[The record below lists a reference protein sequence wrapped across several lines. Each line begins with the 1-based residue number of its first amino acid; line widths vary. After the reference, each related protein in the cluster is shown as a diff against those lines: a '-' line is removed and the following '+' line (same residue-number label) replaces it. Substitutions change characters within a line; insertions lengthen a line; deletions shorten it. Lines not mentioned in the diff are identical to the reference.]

1 MVIAVVGLAVALL
14 GACVGLVYCLVKAA
28 RYRKRFAAIL
38 DVDAEVSRLR
48 RVAAEETAQLR
59 ATAANEVAR
68 LKQDGLRQQWDAQQF
83 VLRAQAEAQQLGA
96 RAQAEAAQLRAA
108 AIHEAETQR
117 RSMQADRELHAN
129 LVGETNRVRAEL
141 ARLSSELN
149 RVEGSLEDISFGLY
163 KPQYNFDTPEQFKA
177 EMDRVYDRQKEFVR
191 AGKAASFAVSWTV
204 GNSKRE
210 GERMQKQYSKLLLR
224 AFNGECDAA
233 IAKVAWNNAA
243 RMEERIRKAF
253 DAINLLGEVMTV
265 SLSTEY
271 RELKLAELRLEHELA
286 EKKREVA
293 EEQRRIREQMR
304 DEEKAVREA
313 ERAQAEAEAE
323 EERFQ
328 KALDKAKVELSRAR
342 GEEHARLNAKI
353 LELQNQLAAAHAMSA
368 RAKSLAEMT
377 RAGHVYIIS
386 NVGSFGDS
394 VFKIG
399 MTRRLEPM
407 DRVRELGD
415 ASVPFPFDVHAMVY
429 NEDAPA
435 LEAAFHQQ
443 FKDRGVNLVNARK
456 EFFHVELSELEAF
469 AKQRG
474 LAMAFTKIAE
484 AREYR
489 ESVAMRLARGSG
501 PTVVPATPEDRGAI
515 ASTLAR
521 YEQRGREPRL
531 GDQAG

>member
-14 GACVGLVYCLVKAA
+14 GACVGLVYCLMNAA
-28 RYRKRFAAIL
+28 GHRKRFAAIL

-48 RVAAEETAQLR
+48 QVAAQEVAQLR
-59 ATAANEVAR
+59 ATAADEAAR
-68 LKQDGLRQQWDAQQF
+68 VKQDGFRQQGEAQQL
-83 VLRAQAEAQQLGA
+83 VLRAQQFAA
-96 RAQAEAAQLRAA
+96 RAQAEAAQMRATA
-108 AIHEAETQR
+108 LHEAEMQR
-117 RSMQADRELHAN
+117 RSMQAEREQHTKF
-129 LVGETNRVRAEL
+129 VSETDRVRAEL
-141 ARLSSELN
+141 TRLSSELS

-163 KPQYNFDTPEQFKA
+163 KPQYTFDTPEQFKA
-177 EMDRVYDRQKEFVR
+177 EIARVYERQKELVR

-253 DAINLLGEVMTV
+253 DAINQLGEVMTV
-265 SLSTEY
+265 SLAAEY
-271 RELKLAELRLEHELA
+271 RELKLAELRLEHEFA
-286 EKKREVA
+286 EKKRELA

-304 DEEKAVREA
+304 DEEKALREA

-323 EERFQ
+323 EETFQ

-353 LELQNQLAAAHAMSA
+353 LELQNQLATAHVMSV

-386 NVGSFGDS
+386 NVGSFGER

-399 MTRRLEPM
+399 LTRRLEPM

-429 NEDAPA
+429 DEDAPA

-443 FKDRGVNLVNARK
+443 FKDRSVNLVNARK
-456 EFFHVELSELEAF
+456 EFFHVELAELEAF

-474 LAMAFTKIAE
+474 LAMAFTKVAE

-489 ESVAMRLARGSG
+489 ESVAMRLACGSG
-501 PTVVPATPEDRGAI
+501 PTAVPATEDRA
-515 ASTLAR
+515 AMTSTLAR
-521 YEQRGREPRL
+521 YEKRGREPRL
-531 GDQAG
+531 GDPRG